1 MTMQKKMTLQ
11 QALEKIFYDR
21 HGIRNVLREEVG
33 NDMYEKLCVL
43 GFITDG
49 TTIDPETKKCIRVWK
64 TTNKP
69 NLFEKIKREQS
80 EQEIQFL
87 NKHIE
92 FSL

>member
-1 MTMQKKMTLQ
+1 MENKKTLQ
-11 QALEKIFYDR
+11 EALGIIFRDR
-21 HGIRNVLREEVG
+21 QGKRNMLREEVG
-33 NDMYEKLCVL
+33 KDMYEKLCVL

-49 TTIDPETKKCIRVWK
+49 TTIDPKTKNCIRVWR

-87 NKHIE
+87 NKHIDR
-92 FSL
+92 